1 LAGHLPSKTLTACLD
16 ANVFISAFAFGGVP
30 SEVVDGLL
38 SGDFRHVTSAHLL
51 EEVRRNLA
59 GKLKLDEN
67 EVGLFIDFIED
78 TSSILKPSGQL
89 KAISYN
95 PDNVILEL
103 AVIGGCDVLVTGDK
117 KHLLPLNPFRG
128 VVIEPPSQFLKRLRS
143 LTR

>member
-1 LAGHLPSKTLTACLD
+1 
-16 ANVFISAFAFGGVP
+16 
-30 SEVVDGLL
+30 
-38 SGDFRHVTSAHLL
+38 
-51 EEVRRNLA
+51 
-59 GKLKLDEN
+59 
-67 EVGLFIDFIED
+67 LFIDFIED